1 MWKWFDD
8 EIAACIGLNEAIMLN
23 SFDYWVQKNKDN
35 EINFH
40 DGHYWTYNTLEA
52 FKKQFPF
59 WSIRTIKR
67 IIRSLKKNG
76 YISTA
81 CYNKPSTDRTSW
93 YTITGKAE
101 SLLRKTAKP
110 VEKSP
115 LCQNGTM
122 DSANLTQCIGSDW
135 PNALGQNDFPT
146 NNKKYTNKIYTNKN
160 ARAKKLAPPFD
171 DPSQE
176 LLEAWDGYVEMR
188 KAKRNPLTERAAKL
202 TANKLEKLAKGDDAK
217 KAAILDQ
224 SVQRGWQGVFELQE
238 DKQTRKDKSYGPS
251 QSVEDMYEE
260 AQEILRKGGGFL

>member
-8 EIAACIGLNEAIMLN
+8 EIAARIGLNEAIMLN

-81 CYNKPSTDRTSW
+81 CYNKSSTDRTSW
-93 YTITGKAE
+93 YAITGKAE

-160 ARAKKLAPPFD
+160 ARAKLAPPFD
-171 DPSQE
+171 DPPQE
-176 LLEAWDGYVEMR
+176 LIDAWEGFIEMR
-188 KAKRNPLTERAAKL
+188 KAKRNTPTEKAVKL
-202 TANKLEKLAKGDDAK
+202 IANKLEKLAPGNDLM
-217 KAAILDQ
+217 KADILNQ
-224 SVQRGWQGVFELQE
+224 STERGWQGVFPLKADYQRTQP
-238 DKQTRKDKSYGPS
+238 KTYGAQ
-251 QSVEDMYEE
+251 QSAAEMYEE
-260 AQEILRKGGGFL
+260 VKALMENGGGIL